1 MTVLDRVS
9 AQPRGLICKLTI
21 LYTFDPLCL
30 IFSDW
35 KRYPV
40 LDHIRKVIF
49 ALCVRDFCYI
59 LLRGIRAEGGNA
71 VYQCP
76 EGISLCNGGVRQL
89 CRVRLAWMLTRLLG
103 GDGTVIGAGDEQG
116 VEEVRS
122 VPHLRSCRC

>member
-1 MTVLDRVS
+1 MGAERSDSSRPS
-9 AQPRGLICKLTI
+9 FRGLICKLTI

-30 IFSDW
+30 LFSDW

-59 LLRGIRAEGGNA
+59 LLRGIWVEGGNA

-76 EGISLCNGGVRQL
+76 EGISLCNGG
-89 CRVRLAWMLTRLLG
+89 G
-103 GDGTVIGAGDEQG
+103 GVSSAVFD
-116 VEEVRS
+116 
-122 VPHLRSCRC
+122 

>member
-1 MTVLDRVS
+1 MGTVEVPTWGAERSDSSRPS
-9 AQPRGLICKLTI
+9 FRGFICKLTI
-21 LYTFDPLCL
+21 LYTFDPLCF
-30 IFSDW
+30 IFADW

-40 LDHIRKVIF
+40 PVDIRKVIF

-59 LLRGIRAEGGNA
+59 LLRGIRAEGEGSDA

-76 EGISLCNGGVRQL
+76 EGISLCNGGVRRR

-116 VEEVRS
+116 VE
-122 VPHLRSCRC
+122 